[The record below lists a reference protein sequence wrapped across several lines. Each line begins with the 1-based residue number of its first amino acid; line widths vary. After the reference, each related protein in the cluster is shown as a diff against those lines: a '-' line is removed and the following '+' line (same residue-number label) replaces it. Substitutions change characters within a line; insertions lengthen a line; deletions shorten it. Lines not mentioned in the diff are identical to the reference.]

1 MVKTNK
7 VTTTLAYYSGTV
19 RVSIKALRLL
29 SEPQYITLMI
39 NMESNHLAFVPST
52 KEDRAALKVRYRG
65 SINKN
70 GKFVN
75 SCKLVRKVFDL
86 EEWDSRYRYQVPGI
100 YIPEAN
106 VAYFDLSK
114 AKKVFRNYTIK
125 EGDGEINGI

>member
-1 MVKTNK
+1 MLRTNRL
-7 VTTTLAYYSGTV
+7 TTTLAYQSGTV

-39 NMESNHLAFVPST
+39 NMDSNQLAFVPST

-75 SCKLVRKVFDL
+75 SCKLVRKIFDL
-86 EEWDSRYRYQVPGI
+86 EKWDSNYRYQIPGI
-100 YIPEAN
+100 FMPEAN

-114 AKKVFRNYTIK
+114 AKKVFRNFNIK
-125 EGDGEINGI
+125 ERDDIDGIN